1 MPIIKTAPTPQ
12 AFAKAWA
19 KEFEAA
25 VKKAAGKDGR
35 LSRTEAARIGEL
47 RDGSRVFGDTAT
59 KLMGTR
65 KTASVNK
72 LVTEG
77 MAVAEQ
83 AAIAAAGPNQKLSLT
98 EGKKLNPG
106 QLVDD
111 FLYLRGKVPPTG
123 VIHSP
128 EQLAQ
133 VVTEMVL
140 RALDNGT
147 AVKLN
152 APPASVRG
160 RRPVVENIP
169 HPASNTR
176 AIAYVADNIV
186 YISRASPVPSPLVGW
201 YRVGMVP

>member
-1 MPIIKTAPTPQ
+1 MTALKTPPTPR

-19 KEFEAA
+19 REFEAA

-35 LSRTEAARIGEL
+35 LSRVEASRMAEA
-47 RDGSRVFGDTAT
+47 RDGSRVYGDTASL
-59 KLMGTR
+59 LMGTR
-65 KTASVNK
+65 KTASVST
-72 LVTEG
+72 LVAEG
-77 MAVAEQ
+77 MALAEQ
-83 AAIAAAGPNQKLSLT
+83 AAIAAAGSNRKLSLA
-98 EGKKLNPG
+98 EGKKLHPG

-111 FLYLRGKVPPTG
+111 FLQLRGRVPPTG
-123 VIHSP
+123 IIYSP

-133 VVTEMVL
+133 VVTGMVQ

-160 RRPVVENIP
+160 RRPVVDNIP

-176 AIAYVADNIV
+176 AIAYVADHVV